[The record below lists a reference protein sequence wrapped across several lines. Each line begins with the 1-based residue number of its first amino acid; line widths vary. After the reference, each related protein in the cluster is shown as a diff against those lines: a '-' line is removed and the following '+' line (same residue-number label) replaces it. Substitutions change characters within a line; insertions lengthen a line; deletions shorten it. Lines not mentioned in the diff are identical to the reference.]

1 MIAVFLF
8 SIPILFADWQYRRIP
23 NIYLILI
30 LYWVSLMRIVSGIAS
45 VQTLIL
51 CLLLNAFAVVILRMG
66 IGDAKLILT
75 ISLAL
80 NLTSSS
86 DAALLLFSMYLVAV
100 LQIIVIWGS
109 TQRIPRSIPLAFAI
123 LFGTV
128 LYLAA
133 TRAPS
138 LQQYADALVNS
149 W

>member
-1 MIAVFLF
+1 MVAVLLL
-8 SIPILFADWQYRRIP
+8 SIPILLADWQYRRIP

-30 LYWVSLMRIVSGIAS
+30 LYWVATIRIISGIAS
-45 VQTLIL
+45 VRT
-51 CLLLNAFAVVILRMG
+51 LLLCAALTAFAVVILRMG

-86 DAALLLFSMYLVAV
+86 DVALLFFCMYFVAV
-100 LQIIVIWGS
+100 LQIIVIWGARQS
-109 TQRIPRSIPLAFAI
+109 IPRSIPLAFAVI
-123 LFGTV
+123 FGTM

-133 TRAPS
+133 ARAPS